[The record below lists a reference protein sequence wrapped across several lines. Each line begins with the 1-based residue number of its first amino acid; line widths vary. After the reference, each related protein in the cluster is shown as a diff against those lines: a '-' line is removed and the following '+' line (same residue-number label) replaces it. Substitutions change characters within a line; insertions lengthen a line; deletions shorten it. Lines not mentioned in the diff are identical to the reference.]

1 MLFNTQEHTFNINE
15 IEELLFEM
23 GLKFCGFTGFGN
35 SVNKK
40 MIILTNLILQLGAQ

>member
-1 MLFNTQEHTFNINE
+1 
-15 IEELLFEM
+15 M

-40 MIILTNLILQLGAQ
+40 NDNFDKFNLAKWGSIEKENPDMFIGMYQLWCQKN